1 MGNITR
7 VEWRVGLRIPINSVP
22 HGTWLVGHLMP
33 ANEDEQLEP
42 SHHHS
47 LSDSEKLHSHTVLHP
62 LIAQWALSLQN
73 NTKPKRRVIENF
85 FHKTWHKFLSNDKM
99 LFLKYFRNDGIRKE
113 LLHSGKKLLKKRILK
128 FFCFCTIFQFLAYHC
143 VILLTMEWMMLWIF
157 HVVPSPNILSISSF
171 SNRDSGFV
179 QMLLPHQSKRFDGK
193 IVLTWLIDI
202 FGTDWRKHVFVTPS

>member
-1 MGNITR
+1 
-7 VEWRVGLRIPINSVP
+7 
-22 HGTWLVGHLMP
+22 MP

-171 SNRDSGFV
+171 SNRDSNVTAPPIKTFWRENSSH
-179 QMLLPHQSKRFDGK
+179 LTNWHFWDRLKKTRFCNT
-193 IVLTWLIDI
+193 VLALSGNACSYFFHLNEFFFLISN
-202 FGTDWRKHVFVTPS
+202 KYS